1 VGSLR
6 LKPALTKSPRI
17 LSDPRRLPVKIQS
30 VDTLPPVNHQ
40 INRATTTEE
49 LILQELQEMND
60 RKDFY
65 SKLSFA

>member
-1 VGSLR
+1 MPEKIHSLE
-6 LKPALTKSPRI
+6 
-17 LSDPRRLPVKIQS
+17 
-30 VDTLPPVNHQ
+30 TLPPVNHQ
-40 INRATTTEE
+40 IMRAATTTEE